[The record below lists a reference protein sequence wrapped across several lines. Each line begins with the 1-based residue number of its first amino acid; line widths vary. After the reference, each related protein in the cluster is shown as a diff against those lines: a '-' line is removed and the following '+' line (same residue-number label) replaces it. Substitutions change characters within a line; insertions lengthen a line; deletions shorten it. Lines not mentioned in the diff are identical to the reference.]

1 MCSGGLCRGK
11 IGAGLEQIARGGPSH
26 QAQLSKEPG
35 HLSLSQGV
43 EVGGGDRGVTGPV
56 RPISGL
62 AADSVPPGAMHVLLE
77 AAARVTGKEEADR

>member
-43 EVGGGDRGVTGPV
+43 EVGVGTEASLDQSGP
-56 RPISGL
+56 SETL
-62 AADSVPPGAMHVLLE
+62 QQTLCHPGAMRVLLE
-77 AAARVTGKEEADR
+77 ATARVTGKEEADR